1 MAKQSH
7 AITVSPPP
15 RALVRVGNSLFR
27 VLLRFP
33 PLGSAAKDLMVV
45 SFSGR
50 KTGKQYSIPLSAH
63 HIDGTLYAITGAPW
77 KNNFRG
83 GTTAQ
88 VLHSG
93 KTTTMRGELIGEHAT
108 VADLAHRAS
117 QGYGAKRAQRLLG
130 VKFRDPQV
138 PSLEEFAEA
147 VRREH
152 LVAIRFSATP

>member
-1 MAKQSH
+1 MAEQSH
-7 AITVSPPP
+7 AITVSHPPQ
-15 RALVRVGNSLFR
+15 AVLRVGNPVLR
-27 VLLRFP
+27 VLLRAP
-33 PLGSAAKDLMVV
+33 LLGSAAKDLMVV

-63 HIDGTLYAITGAPW
+63 HIDGNLYAISGAPW

-83 GTTAQ
+83 GASAQ
-88 VLHSG
+88 VLHGG

-117 QGYGAKRAQRLLG
+117 QNYGAKRAQRLLG
-130 VKFRDPQV
+130 LKFRDRQV

-152 LVAIRFSATP
+152 LVAIRFTATR

>member
-1 MAKQSH
+1 MAEQSH
-7 AITVSPPP
+7 AITMSHPPQ
-15 RALVRVGNSLFR
+15 AVLRVGNPVLR
-27 VLLRFP
+27 VLLRAP
-33 PLGSAAKDLMVV
+33 VLGSAAKDLMVV

-63 HIDGTLYAITGAPW
+63 QIDGTLYAISGAPW

-83 GTTAQ
+83 GATAQ
-88 VLHSG
+88 VLHGG

-152 LVAIRFSATP
+152 LVAIRFTATR

>member
-1 MAKQSH
+1 MPEQSH
-7 AITVSPPP
+7 VITVSHPPQ
-15 RALVRVGNSLFR
+15 AVLRVANPVLR
-27 VLLRFP
+27 VLLRAP
-33 PLGSAAKDLMVV
+33 VLGSAAKDLMVV

-50 KTGKQYSIPLSAH
+50 KTGKHYSIPVSAFRV
-63 HIDGTLYAITGAPW
+63 DGTLYAISSAPW

-83 GTTAQ
+83 GATAQ
-88 VLHSG
+88 VLHGG

-108 VADLAHRAS
+108 VADLAHRIS

-130 VKFRDPQV
+130 VKFRSGQM

-152 LVAIRFSATP
+152 IVAIRFTANR